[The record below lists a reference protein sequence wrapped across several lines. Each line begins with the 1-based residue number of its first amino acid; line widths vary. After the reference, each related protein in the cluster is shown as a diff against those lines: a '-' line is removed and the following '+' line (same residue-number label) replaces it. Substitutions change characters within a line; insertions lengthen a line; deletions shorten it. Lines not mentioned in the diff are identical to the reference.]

1 MGNGSRHLLVIVL
14 LILRRR
20 SVGQIAIL
28 QMTSRRLCPRW
39 FRIDNLPSIRRTSR
53 AILDSRSEP
62 HLISQHLAHPAPCR
76 SSAKRFGL
84 ACLVDAEAYGQTNDP
99 ADHRPAPLERDRV
112 TRTLL
117 RRLRVL
123 QLVRAGNDAQVCA
136 LLALLDPPG
145 QQVLLAEDGDVA
157 PIVGLARLLFAV
169 VSKLGT
175 GTYIVG
181 SIGHVVLLCQHT
193 LHCWSS
199 PTPDALTTPGALTS

>member
-112 TRTLL
+112 TRTLCGACGCSSSSGRATML
-117 RRLRVL
+117 RYVPFLPCLIHPANR
-123 QLVRAGNDAQVCA
+123 
-136 LLALLDPPG
+136 
-145 QQVLLAEDGDVA
+145 
-157 PIVGLARLLFAV
+157 
-169 VSKLGT
+169 
-175 GTYIVG
+175 YY
-181 SIGHVVLLCQHT
+181 
-193 LHCWSS
+193 S
-199 PTPDALTTPGALTS
+199 PRMVTSPL